1 MKAQMRHN
9 IHKAVRPMTA
19 DELMFFSG
27 REGAL
32 ALYAALRE
40 GIMLRWPETEIRVAR
55 TQITFRER
63 YGYAFVSTRSMLRG
77 WPEVFIVLS
86 FGLGRELRSE
96 RIFAAVE
103 PYPGRWTHHMCV
115 TDTAELDDELF
126 GFLAEAHDFAL
137 FKPGHSPWR

>member
-1 MKAQMRHN
+1 
-9 IHKAVRPMTA
+9 MTA

-40 GIMLRWPETEIRVAR
+40 GIMSR
-55 TQITFRER
+55 
-63 YGYAFVSTRSMLRG
+63 

-126 GFLAEAHDFAL
+126 SFLAEAHEFAL
-137 FKPGHSPWR
+137 FKPGHGPRR